1 MKYILFFIATL
12 LFSDTSFIS
21 PQEYAAQIYKN
32 PRGIGCHHCHGER
45 GEGKLVAKYKHK
57 GQKKEFRG
65 PAINK
70 IELQVLSSSLK
81 KRIKGM
87 PHYYLTHKEV
97 EAIYL
102 HIHMDEELQQDGL
115 EIDEE

>member
-1 MKYILFFIATL
+1 MKYILFFISTL
-12 LFSDTSFIS
+12 LLGETNFIS

-32 PRGIGCHHCHGER
+32 PRGIGCHHCHGEK

-57 GQKKEFRG
+57 GEEKRFEG
-65 PAINK
+65 PSIDN

-81 KRIKGM
+81 KRIGGM
-87 PHYYLTHKEV
+87 PQYYLTHKEV

-102 HIHMDEELQQDGL
+102 HMHGDEN
-115 EIDEE
+115 IDESESK

>member
-1 MKYILFFIATL
+1 MKYILLFISTL
-12 LFSDTSFIS
+12 LFGDTSFIS
-21 PQEYAAQIYKN
+21 PKEYAAQIYKN

-57 GQKKEFRG
+57 GVEKRFEG
-65 PAINK
+65 PPIDT

-81 KRIKGM
+81 KRIRGM
-87 PHYYLTHKEV
+87 PQYYLTHREV

-102 HIHMDEELQQDGL
+102 HMHDDE
-115 EIDEE
+115 ISDENESK